1 VLWQLVPKFRKIVK
15 FFQGFLHQW
24 RGGHRR
30 LRTANKIG
38 TLKLKVKVLVRFF
51 DTIQYQCQI
60 SCVVVVFVVAFLP
73 FHFCLL
79 HISINQGPE

>member
-24 RGGHRR
+24 R

-51 DTIQYQCQI
+51 DTIQYQCQV
-60 SCVVVVFVVAFLP
+60 SCVAVVFVVAFLP
-73 FHFCLL
+73 FHFCLFL